1 MNAKGIINDTNKY
14 QLRRLSDVTNF
25 IHCEC
30 VDSQMTLPA
39 VLSSSSTCIPSLFI
53 HLVRSNSGRKD
64 DVLSGHTFSVTA
76 NKQRFTYLKVC
87 RELSSR
93 FQWPSGIRRGL
104 RPLASWDCSFEFRRG
119 HGCLSR
125 LTVVCWQVEI
135 SATGRLLVQRSRT
148 VLKPLTENHSAW
160 CFLQRNEPQFL
171 WVT

>member
-125 LTVVCWQVEI
+125 LTVVC
-135 SATGRLLVQRSRT
+135 
-148 VLKPLTENHSAW
+148 
-160 CFLQRNEPQFL
+160 
-171 WVT
+171 